1 MKCQRNCPGT
11 IEDGYCDTCGLAP
24 AKAPSTPTKAEIS
37 GSGTAGGS
45 GTTASTGTA
54 GSTGTAP
61 SAAADTGKCARQG
74 CDGTIEDGYC
84 DTCGLAPAGKSGV
97 PQPRTATAASTRS
110 GTQHS
115 SRTTGSLST
124 RTGGS
129 RRGSGRTG
137 SSRRFGSGLVE
148 ITPIAK
154 VDPSSTLMADPQVPE
169 SKRYCAKCNNPVGR
183 SHGDRP
189 GRTSGFCPSCGEA
202 FNFTPKLV
210 KGDVV
215 GGQYE
220 VAGALAHG
228 GLGWVYLAVDLR
240 VSKRWVV
247 LKGLLNSGDEDAL
260 AAALAEQR
268 FLAEVE
274 HPNIVKIYNF
284 VEHDGAGYI
293 VMEYVGGKSLKD
305 MLKSRMQAN
314 GGAADPLPLDQAL
327 EFVIEI
333 MPAFGYLHERGLIFC
348 DFKPDNVI
356 QSGDQMRLIDLGG
369 VVHVDDQEAALYGTV
384 GYQAPEMATDGPSI
398 ASDLYTIGRTLAV
411 LTTDFRGY
419 QSTFKESLPDRDSFE
434 LYKTHEAFY
443 RLLDRATRPNPH
455 DRFVDAGE
463 MQEQMLGVLRQVVAA
478 QGTPKPAPS
487 KVFTGELR
495 TDLKSDAPRWQDLPT
510 PLIDLTDPAAG
521 FLASIT
527 VTDPA
532 EVLALLKH
540 APQETVEVR
549 LRAIRAQIDLGAR
562 SGSFGDAIA
571 ARDAF
576 VGADGAD
583 WRLAW
588 YDGLLALAGQ
598 DWAKARERFDA
609 VWSALPGELA
619 PQLAL
624 GFAEEL
630 AERQKVAAGYYD
642 VVSRTDPSYTTA
654 AAGLA
659 RCRLFGGDRSGAV
672 EAYQRVPGTSSAY
685 AISQVGA
692 VRALVRPHPSALVD
706 IKALTDAAAL
716 IERLEVERAQLAELR
731 AELLEQAL
739 TSLRGGSRIPAAV
752 LGGPRTGDTGEKDV
766 RFALEDAYRE
776 MARAAHGPEKIRL
789 VDLANAARPRT
800 RT

>member
-24 AKAPSTPTKAEIS
+24 AKAAQPAQNAQPTSTPPIA
-37 GSGTAGGS
+37 A
-45 GTTASTGTA
+45 TT
-54 GSTGTAP
+54 
-61 SAAADTGKCARQG
+61 DCRRDG

-84 DTCGLAPAGKSGV
+84 DTCGLAPANRNSTPVSTSNAPIPK
-97 PQPRTATAASTRS
+97 QRTDTTN
-110 GTQHS
+110 TQSS
-115 SRTTGSLST
+115 SRTTGTGALST

-148 ITPIAK
+148 IAPIAK
-154 VDPSSTLMADPQVPE
+154 VDPASTLMADPEVPE

-183 SHGDRP
+183 SRGDRP
-189 GRTSGFCPSCGEA
+189 GRTSGFCPHCGEG

-210 KGDVV
+210 KGDIV

-228 GLGWVYLAVDLR
+228 GLGWVYLAIDLN

-247 LKGLLNSGDEDAL
+247 LKGLLNSADEDAL

-284 VEHDGAGYI
+284 CEHDGAGYI

-305 MLKSRMQAN
+305 MLKQRRDAN
-314 GGAADPLPLDQAL
+314 GGDADPLPLDQAL
-327 EFVIEI
+327 EYLIEI
-333 MPAFGYLHERGLIFC
+333 MPAFAYLHERGLIFC

-356 QSGDQMRLIDLGG
+356 QSGDQMKLIDLGG
-369 VVHVDDQEAALYGTV
+369 VVHIDDEEAALYGTV
-384 GYQAPEMATDGPSI
+384 GFQAPEMATDGPSI

-434 LYKTHEAFY
+434 VYKRHESFY
-443 RLLDRATRPNPH
+443 RLVDRATRPHPD
-455 DRFVDAGE
+455 DRFVDSAE
-463 MQEQMLGVLRQVVAA
+463 MQEQMLGVLRQVVAE
-478 QGTPKPAPS
+478 QGTPKPAAS

-527 VTDPA
+527 VTEPA

-540 APQETVEVR
+540 APQETTEVR

-562 SGSFGDAIA
+562 TQSFDEARK
-571 ARDAF
+571 ARDRFAALE
-576 VGADGAD
+576 GQD

-598 DWAKARERFDA
+598 DFAAARARFDA
-609 VWSALPGELA
+609 VWAALPGELA

-630 AERQKVAAGYYD
+630 DGKHPVATGYYD
-642 VVSRTDPSYTTA
+642 VVSRTDPAYTTA

-659 RCRLFGGDRSGAV
+659 RCRLANGDRAGAV

-692 VRALVRPHPSALVD
+692 VRALVRAHPVAQVD
-706 IKALTDAAAL
+706 VKSLTDAAAL

-739 TSLRGGSRIPAAV
+739 ASLRGGARIPAAV
-752 LGGPRTGDTGEKDV
+752 LGGTQAGDTGEKDV

-776 MARAAHGPEKIRL
+776 MARAAHGPDKIRL
-789 VDLANAARPRT
+789 VDLANTARPRT